1 MMEMLDI
8 IEKKRDGEELT
19 RDEIRFFVRG
29 FTNGSIPD
37 YQAAALLMAIYLNE
51 LTDEETFELTDA
63 MKDSGDTIDLSSVR
77 GHTVDKHST
86 GGVGDKTTLI
96 VLPMV
101 SACLVP
107 TAKMSGR
114 GLGFT
119 GGTIDK
125 LESIPGFRTSLTEE
139 EFLDQVQQI
148 GIALTGQTGDIT
160 PADKKIYA
168 LRDVTGT
175 VENMSLIA
183 SSIMSKKLAAGSES
197 IVLDV
202 KTGKGA
208 FMKRQKDARELAEL
222 MCRIGDKAGRKTCCL
237 ITNMDQPL
245 GYAVGNALEVEEAIE
260 TLKGNGP
267 EDLTELCEQIAGI
280 MIYLGGR
287 VRSLEEGPLMAH
299 GALVSGA
306 ALDKFRALVTAQG
319 GDPSVIDDPAHQF
332 PQAKLHQ
339 SVTAKIGGYVQTL
352 DAHLIGQASRAA
364 GAGRET
370 LDQEIDPGAG
380 ILLRKKAGDKVSVKE
395 ELAVVYAGSK
405 RKLIEAV
412 EKVQQAY
419 EIGNQQPD
427 PEPLILDRVMGEN
440 V

>member
-1 MMEMLDI
+1 MDIIDI
-8 IEKKRDGEELT
+8 IEKKRDGDELN
-19 RDEIRFFVRG
+19 REEIRYFVKG

-37 YQAAALLMAIYLNE
+37 YQASALLMAMYLNE

-107 TAKMSGR
+107 VAKMSGR

-148 GIALTGQTGDIT
+148 GIALTGQTGNIT

-183 SSIMSKKLAAGSES
+183 SSIMSKKLAAGNES

-222 MCRIGDKAGRKTCCL
+222 MCRIGENAGRRTCCL

-245 GYAVGNALEVEEAIE
+245 GYAVGNALEVKEAID

-267 EDLTELCEQIAGI
+267 DDLVELCEQLAGI

-287 VRSLEEGPLMAH
+287 VRSLEEGPMMAH
-299 GALVSGA
+299 GALASGA

-319 GDPSVIDDPAHQF
+319 GDPSVIDDPDHQF
-332 PQAKLHQ
+332 PQAKFHQ
-339 SVTAKIGGYVQTL
+339 SVTAKTSGYVQDL
-352 DAHLIGQASRAA
+352 DAHLVGQASRST
-364 GAGRET
+364 GAGRES
-370 LDQEIDPGAG
+370 LDQEIDPSAG
-380 ILLRKKAGDKVSVKE
+380 ILLRKKVGDKVSVKD

-405 RKLIEAV
+405 RKLIEGV
-412 EKVQQAY
+412 EKLEAAY
-419 EIGNQQPD
+419 TIGNKAPEK
-427 PEPLILDRVMGEN
+427 EPLILDRVMGERL
-440 V
+440 

>member
-1 MMEMLDI
+1 MDIIDI
-8 IEKKRDGEELT
+8 IEKTRDGDELT
-19 RDEIRFFVRG
+19 REEIRYFVKG

-37 YQAAALLMAIYLNE
+37 YQASALLMAMYLNE

-63 MKDSGDTIDLSSVR
+63 MKDSGDTIDLSSVK

-86 GGVGDKTTLI
+86 GGVGDKTTMI

-107 TAKMSGR
+107 VAKMSGR

-139 EFLDQVQQI
+139 EFLEQVQQI
-148 GIALTGQTGDIT
+148 GIALTGQTGNIT

-183 SSIMSKKLAAGSES
+183 SSIMSKKLAAGNES

-222 MCRIGDKAGRKTCCL
+222 MCRIGENAGRKTCCL

-267 EDLTELCEQIAGI
+267 DDLVELCEQLAGI

-287 VRSLEEGPLMAH
+287 VRSLEEGPMMAH
-299 GALVSGA
+299 GALASGA

-319 GDPSVIDDPAHQF
+319 GDPSVIDDPEHQF
-332 PQAKLHQ
+332 PQAKFHQ
-339 SVTAKIGGYVQTL
+339 SVTAKTGGYVQEL
-352 DAHLIGQASRAA
+352 DAHLVGQASRST
-364 GAGRET
+364 GAGRES
-370 LDQEIDPGAG
+370 LDQEIDPSAG
-380 ILLRKKAGDKVSVKE
+380 ILLRKKVGDKVSVKD

-405 RKLIEAV
+405 RKLIEGV
-412 EKVQQAY
+412 EKLEAAY
-419 EIGNQQPD
+419 TIGSKAPEK
-427 PEPLILDRVMGEN
+427 EPLILDRVMGEKL
-440 V
+440 

>member
-1 MMEMLDI
+1 MDIIDI
-8 IEKKRDGEELT
+8 IEKKRDGDELN
-19 RDEIRFFVRG
+19 REEIRYFVKG

-37 YQAAALLMAIYLNE
+37 YQASALLMAMYLNE

-107 TAKMSGR
+107 VAKMSGR

-139 EFLDQVQQI
+139 EFLEQVQQI
-148 GIALTGQTGDIT
+148 GIALTGQTGNIT

-183 SSIMSKKLAAGSES
+183 SSIMSKKLAAGNES

-222 MCRIGDKAGRKTCCL
+222 MCRIGENAGRRTCCL

-245 GYAVGNALEVEEAIE
+245 GYAVGNALEVKEAID

-267 EDLTELCEQIAGI
+267 DDLVELCEQLAGI

-287 VRSLEEGPLMAH
+287 VRSLEEGPMMAH
-299 GALVSGA
+299 GALASGA

-319 GDPSVIDDPAHQF
+319 GDPSVIDDPDHQF
-332 PQAKLHQ
+332 PQAKFHQ
-339 SVTAKIGGYVQTL
+339 SVTAKTSGYVQDL
-352 DAHLIGQASRAA
+352 DAHLVGQASRST
-364 GAGRET
+364 GAGRES
-370 LDQEIDPGAG
+370 LDQEIDPSAG
-380 ILLRKKAGDKVSVKE
+380 ILLRKKVGDKVSVKD

-405 RKLIEAV
+405 RKLIEGV
-412 EKVQQAY
+412 EKLEAAY
-419 EIGNQQPD
+419 TIGNKAPEK
-427 PEPLILDRVMGEN
+427 EPLILDRVMGERL
-440 V
+440 

>member
-1 MMEMLDI
+1 MDIIDI
-8 IEKKRDGEELT
+8 IEKKRDGDELN
-19 RDEIRFFVRG
+19 REEIRYFVKG

-37 YQAAALLMAIYLNE
+37 YQASALLMAMYLNE

-107 TAKMSGR
+107 VAKMSGR

-125 LESIPGFRTSLTEE
+125 LESISGFRTSLTEE
-139 EFLDQVQQI
+139 EFLEQVQQI
-148 GIALTGQTGDIT
+148 GIALTGQTGNIT

-183 SSIMSKKLAAGSES
+183 SSIMSKKLAAGNES

-222 MCRIGDKAGRKTCCL
+222 MCRIGENAGRRTCCL

-245 GYAVGNALEVEEAIE
+245 GYAVGNALEVKEAID

-267 EDLTELCEQIAGI
+267 DDLVELCEQLAGI

-287 VRSLEEGPLMAH
+287 VRSLEEGPMMAH
-299 GALVSGA
+299 GALASGA

-319 GDPSVIDDPAHQF
+319 GDTSVIDDPDHQF
-332 PQAKLHQ
+332 PQAKFHQ
-339 SVTAKIGGYVQTL
+339 SVTAKTSGYVQDL
-352 DAHLIGQASRAA
+352 DAHLVGQASRST
-364 GAGRET
+364 GAGRES
-370 LDQEIDPGAG
+370 LDQEIDPSAG
-380 ILLRKKAGDKVSVKE
+380 ILLRKKVGDKVSVKD

-405 RKLIEAV
+405 RKLIEGV
-412 EKVQQAY
+412 EKLEAAY
-419 EIGNQQPD
+419 TIGNKAPEK
-427 PEPLILDRVMGEN
+427 EPLILDRVMGERM
-440 V
+440 

>member
-1 MMEMLDI
+1 MDIIDI
-8 IEKKRDGEELT
+8 IEKKRDGDELN
-19 RDEIRFFVRG
+19 REEIRYFVKG

-37 YQAAALLMAIYLNE
+37 YQASALLMAMYLNE

-107 TAKMSGR
+107 VAKMSGR

-139 EFLDQVQQI
+139 EFLEQVQQI
-148 GIALTGQTGDIT
+148 GIALTGQTGNIT

-183 SSIMSKKLAAGSES
+183 SSIMSKKLAAGNES

-222 MCRIGDKAGRKTCCL
+222 MCRIGENAGRRTCCL

-245 GYAVGNALEVEEAIE
+245 GYAVGNALEVKEAID

-267 EDLTELCEQIAGI
+267 DDLAELCEQLAGI

-287 VRSLEEGPLMAH
+287 VRSLEEGPMMAH
-299 GALVSGA
+299 GALASGA

-319 GDPSVIDDPAHQF
+319 GDPLVIDDPDHQF
-332 PQAKLHQ
+332 PQAKFHQ
-339 SVTAKIGGYVQTL
+339 SVTAKTSGYVQDL
-352 DAHLIGQASRAA
+352 DAHLVGQASRGT
-364 GAGRET
+364 GAGRES
-370 LDQEIDPGAG
+370 LDQEIDPSAG
-380 ILLRKKAGDKVSVKE
+380 ILLRKKVGDKVSVKD

-405 RKLIEAV
+405 RKLIEGV
-412 EKVQQAY
+412 EKLEAAY
-419 EIGNQQPD
+419 TIGNKAPEK
-427 PEPLILDRVMGEN
+427 EPLILDRVMGERL
-440 V
+440 

>member
-1 MMEMLDI
+1 MDIIDI
-8 IEKKRDGEELT
+8 IEKKRDGDELN
-19 RDEIRFFVRG
+19 REEIRYFVKG

-37 YQAAALLMAIYLNE
+37 YQASALLMAMYLNE

-107 TAKMSGR
+107 VAKMSGR

-125 LESIPGFRTSLTEE
+125 LESISGFRTSLTEE
-139 EFLDQVQQI
+139 EFLEQVQQI
-148 GIALTGQTGDIT
+148 GIALTGQTGNIT

-183 SSIMSKKLAAGSES
+183 SSIMSKKLAAGNES

-222 MCRIGDKAGRKTCCL
+222 MCRIGENAGRRTCCL

-245 GYAVGNALEVEEAIE
+245 GYAVGNALEVKEAID

-267 EDLTELCEQIAGI
+267 DDLVELCEQLAGI

-287 VRSLEEGPLMAH
+287 VRSLEEGPMMAH
-299 GALVSGA
+299 GALASGA

-319 GDPSVIDDPAHQF
+319 GDTSVIDDPDHQF
-332 PQAKLHQ
+332 PQAKFHQ
-339 SVTAKIGGYVQTL
+339 SVTAKTSGYVQDL
-352 DAHLIGQASRAA
+352 DAHLVGQASRST
-364 GAGRET
+364 GAGRES
-370 LDQEIDPGAG
+370 LDQEIDPSAG
-380 ILLRKKAGDKVSVKE
+380 ILLRKKVGDKVSVKD

-405 RKLIEAV
+405 RKLIEGV
-412 EKVQQAY
+412 EKLEAAY
-419 EIGNQQPD
+419 TIGNKAPEK
-427 PEPLILDRVMGEN
+427 EPLILDRVMGERL
-440 V
+440 

>member
-1 MMEMLDI
+1 MDIIDI
-8 IEKKRDGEELT
+8 IEKKRDGDELN
-19 RDEIRFFVRG
+19 REEIRYFVKG

-37 YQAAALLMAIYLNE
+37 YQASALLMAMYLNE

-107 TAKMSGR
+107 VAKMSGR

-125 LESIPGFRTSLTEE
+125 LESIPGFRTSLTED

-148 GIALTGQTGDIT
+148 GIALTGQTGNIT

-183 SSIMSKKLAAGSES
+183 SSIMSKKLAAGNES

-222 MCRIGDKAGRKTCCL
+222 MCRIGENAGRRTCCL

-245 GYAVGNALEVEEAIE
+245 GYAVGNALEVKEAID

-267 EDLTELCEQIAGI
+267 DDLVELCEQLAGI

-287 VRSLEEGPLMAH
+287 VRSLEEGPMMAH
-299 GALVSGA
+299 GALASGA

-319 GDPSVIDDPAHQF
+319 GDPSVIDDPDHQF
-332 PQAKLHQ
+332 PQAKFHQ
-339 SVTAKIGGYVQTL
+339 SVTAKTSGYVQDL
-352 DAHLIGQASRAA
+352 DAHLVGQASRST
-364 GAGRET
+364 GAGRES
-370 LDQEIDPGAG
+370 LDQAIDPSAG
-380 ILLRKKAGDKVSVKE
+380 ILLRKKVGDKVSVKD

-405 RKLIEAV
+405 RKLIEGV
-412 EKVQQAY
+412 EKLEAAY
-419 EIGNQQPD
+419 TIGNKAPEK
-427 PEPLILDRVMGEN
+427 EPLILDRVMGERL
-440 V
+440 

>member
-1 MMEMLDI
+1 
-8 IEKKRDGEELT
+8 
-19 RDEIRFFVRG
+19 
-29 FTNGSIPD
+29 
-37 YQAAALLMAIYLNE
+37 
-51 LTDEETFELTDA
+51 
-63 MKDSGDTIDLSSVR
+63 
-77 GHTVDKHST
+77 
-86 GGVGDKTTLI
+86 
-96 VLPMV
+96 
-101 SACLVP
+101 
-107 TAKMSGR
+107 
-114 GLGFT
+114 
-119 GGTIDK
+119 
-125 LESIPGFRTSLTEE
+125 
-139 EFLDQVQQI
+139 
-148 GIALTGQTGDIT
+148 
-160 PADKKIYA
+160 
-168 LRDVTGT
+168 
-175 VENMSLIA
+175 MSLIA

-339 SVTAKIGGYVQTL
+339 SVTAKTGGYVQTL

>member
-1 MMEMLDI
+1 MDIIDI
-8 IEKKRDGEELT
+8 IEKKRDGDELN
-19 RDEIRFFVRG
+19 REEIRYFVKG
-29 FTNGSIPD
+29 FTDGSIPD
-37 YQAAALLMAIYLNE
+37 YQASALLMAMYLNE

-107 TAKMSGR
+107 VAKMSGR

-139 EFLDQVQQI
+139 EFLEQVQQI
-148 GIALTGQTGDIT
+148 GIALTGQTGNIT

-183 SSIMSKKLAAGSES
+183 SSIMSKKLAAGNES
-197 IVLDV
+197 IILDV

-222 MCRIGDKAGRKTCCL
+222 MCRIGENAGRRTCCL

-245 GYAVGNALEVEEAIE
+245 GYAVGNALEVKEAID

-267 EDLTELCEQIAGI
+267 DDLVELCEQLAGI

-287 VRSLEEGPLMAH
+287 VRSLEEGPMMAH
-299 GALVSGA
+299 GALASGA

-319 GDPSVIDDPAHQF
+319 GDPSVIDDPDHQF
-332 PQAKLHQ
+332 PQAKFHQ
-339 SVTAKIGGYVQTL
+339 SVTAKTSGYVQDL
-352 DAHLIGQASRAA
+352 DAHLVGQASRST
-364 GAGRET
+364 GAGRES
-370 LDQEIDPGAG
+370 LDQEIDPSAG
-380 ILLRKKAGDKVSVKE
+380 ILLRKKVGDKVSVKD

-405 RKLIEAV
+405 RKLIEGV
-412 EKVQQAY
+412 EKLEAAY
-419 EIGNQQPD
+419 TIGNKAPEK
-427 PEPLILDRVMGEN
+427 EPLILDRVMGERM
-440 V
+440 

>member
-1 MMEMLDI
+1 MDIIDI
-8 IEKKRDGEELT
+8 IEKKRDGDELN
-19 RDEIRFFVRG
+19 REEIRYFVKG

-37 YQAAALLMAIYLNE
+37 YQASALLMAMYLNE

-86 GGVGDKTTLI
+86 GGVGDKTTMI

-107 TAKMSGR
+107 VAKMSGR

-139 EFLDQVQQI
+139 EFLEQVQQI
-148 GIALTGQTGDIT
+148 GIALTGQTGNIT

-183 SSIMSKKLAAGSES
+183 SSIMSKKLAAGNES

-208 FMKRQKDARELAEL
+208 FMKKQKDARELAEL
-222 MCRIGDKAGRKTCCL
+222 MCRIGENAGRRTCCL

-267 EDLTELCEQIAGI
+267 DDLVELCEQLAGI

-287 VRSLEEGPLMAH
+287 VRSLEEGPMMAH
-299 GALVSGA
+299 GALASGA

-319 GDPSVIDDPAHQF
+319 GDPSVIDDPEHQF
-332 PQAKLHQ
+332 PQAKFHQ
-339 SVTAKIGGYVQTL
+339 SVTAKSSGYVQDL
-352 DAHLIGQASRAA
+352 DAHLVGQASRST

-370 LDQEIDPGAG
+370 LDQEIDPSAG
-380 ILLRKKAGDKVSVKE
+380 ILLRKKVGDKVSVKD

-405 RKLIEAV
+405 RKLIEGV
-412 EKVQQAY
+412 EKLEAAY
-419 EIGNQQPD
+419 TIGNKE
-427 PEPLILDRVMGEN
+427 PEKKPLILDRVMGERM
-440 V
+440 

>member
-1 MMEMLDI
+1 MDIIDI
-8 IEKKRDGEELT
+8 IEKKRDGDELN
-19 RDEIRFFVRG
+19 REEIRYFVKG

-37 YQAAALLMAIYLNE
+37 YQASALLMAMYLNE

-107 TAKMSGR
+107 VAKMSGR

-139 EFLDQVQQI
+139 EFLEQVQQI
-148 GIALTGQTGDIT
+148 GIALTGQTGNIT

-183 SSIMSKKLAAGSES
+183 SSIMSKKLAAGNES

-222 MCRIGDKAGRKTCCL
+222 MCRIGENAGRRTCCL

-245 GYAVGNALEVEEAIE
+245 GYAVGNAMEVKEAID

-267 EDLTELCEQIAGI
+267 DDLVELCEQLAGI

-287 VRSLEEGPLMAH
+287 VRSLEEGPMMAH
-299 GALVSGA
+299 GALASGA

-319 GDPSVIDDPAHQF
+319 GDPSVIDDPDHQF
-332 PQAKLHQ
+332 PQAKFHQ
-339 SVTAKIGGYVQTL
+339 SVTAKTSGYVQDL
-352 DAHLIGQASRAA
+352 DAHLVGQASRST
-364 GAGRET
+364 GAGRES
-370 LDQEIDPGAG
+370 LDQEIDPSAG
-380 ILLRKKAGDKVSVKE
+380 ILLRKKVGDKVSVKD

-405 RKLIEAV
+405 RKLIEGV
-412 EKVQQAY
+412 EKLEAAY
-419 EIGNQQPD
+419 TIGNKAPEK
-427 PEPLILDRVMGEN
+427 EPLILDRVMGERL
-440 V
+440 

>member
-1 MMEMLDI
+1 MDIIDI
-8 IEKKRDGEELT
+8 IEKKRDGDELN
-19 RDEIRFFVRG
+19 REEIRYFVKG

-37 YQAAALLMAIYLNE
+37 YQASALLMAMYLNE

-107 TAKMSGR
+107 VAKMSGR

-139 EFLDQVQQI
+139 EFLEQVQQI
-148 GIALTGQTGDIT
+148 GIALTGQTGNIT

-183 SSIMSKKLAAGSES
+183 SSIMSKKLAAGNES

-222 MCRIGDKAGRKTCCL
+222 MCRIGENAGRRTCCL

-245 GYAVGNALEVEEAIE
+245 GYAVGNALEVKEAID

-267 EDLTELCEQIAGI
+267 DDLVELCEQLAGI

-287 VRSLEEGPLMAH
+287 VRSLEEGPMMAH
-299 GALVSGA
+299 GALASGA

-319 GDPSVIDDPAHQF
+319 GDPSVIDDPDHQF
-332 PQAKLHQ
+332 PQAKFHQ
-339 SVTAKIGGYVQTL
+339 SVTAKTSGYVQDL
-352 DAHLIGQASRAA
+352 DAHLVGQASRST
-364 GAGRET
+364 GAGRES
-370 LDQEIDPGAG
+370 LAQEIDPSAG
-380 ILLRKKAGDKVSVKE
+380 ILLRKKVGDKVSVKD

-405 RKLIEAV
+405 RKLIEGV
-412 EKVQQAY
+412 EKLEAAY
-419 EIGNQQPD
+419 TIGNKAPEK
-427 PEPLILDRVMGEN
+427 EPLILDRVMGERM
-440 V
+440 

>member
-1 MMEMLDI
+1 MDIIDI
-8 IEKKRDGEELT
+8 IEKKRDGDELN
-19 RDEIRFFVRG
+19 REEIRYFVKG

-37 YQAAALLMAIYLNE
+37 YQASALLMAMYLNE

-107 TAKMSGR
+107 VAKMSGR

-139 EFLDQVQQI
+139 EFLEQVQQI
-148 GIALTGQTGDIT
+148 GIALTGQTGNIT

-183 SSIMSKKLAAGSES
+183 SSIMSKKLAAGNES

-222 MCRIGDKAGRKTCCL
+222 MCRIGENAGRRTCCL

-245 GYAVGNALEVEEAIE
+245 GYAVGNALEVKEAID

-267 EDLTELCEQIAGI
+267 DDLVELCEQLAGI

-287 VRSLEEGPLMAH
+287 VRSLEEGPMMAH
-299 GALVSGA
+299 GALASGA

-319 GDPSVIDDPAHQF
+319 GDPSVIDDPDHQF
-332 PQAKLHQ
+332 PQAKFHQ
-339 SVTAKIGGYVQTL
+339 SVTAKTSGYVQDL
-352 DAHLIGQASRAA
+352 DAHLVGQASRNT
-364 GAGRET
+364 GAGRES
-370 LDQEIDPGAG
+370 LDQEIDPSAG
-380 ILLRKKAGDKVSVKE
+380 ILLRKKVGDKVSVKD

-405 RKLIEAV
+405 RKLIEGV
-412 EKVQQAY
+412 EKLEAAY
-419 EIGNQQPD
+419 TIGNKAPEK
-427 PEPLILDRVMGEN
+427 EPLILDRVMGERM
-440 V
+440 

>member
-1 MMEMLDI
+1 MDIIDI
-8 IEKKRDGEELT
+8 IEKKRDGDELN
-19 RDEIRFFVRG
+19 REEIRYFVKG
-29 FTNGSIPD
+29 FTDGSIPD
-37 YQAAALLMAIYLNE
+37 YQASALLMAMYLNE

-86 GGVGDKTTLI
+86 GGVGDKTTMI

-107 TAKMSGR
+107 VAKMSGR

-139 EFLDQVQQI
+139 EFLEQVQQI
-148 GIALTGQTGDIT
+148 GIALTGQTGNIT

-183 SSIMSKKLAAGSES
+183 SSIMSKKLAAGNES
-197 IVLDV
+197 IILDV

-222 MCRIGDKAGRKTCCL
+222 MCRIGENAGRRTCCL

-245 GYAVGNALEVEEAIE
+245 GYAVGNALEVKEAID

-267 EDLTELCEQIAGI
+267 DDLVELCEQLAGI

-287 VRSLEEGPLMAH
+287 VRSLEEGPMMAH
-299 GALVSGA
+299 GALASGA

-319 GDPSVIDDPAHQF
+319 GDPSVIDDPDHQF
-332 PQAKLHQ
+332 PQAKFHQ
-339 SVTAKIGGYVQTL
+339 SVTAKTSGYVQDL
-352 DAHLIGQASRAA
+352 DAHLVGQASRST
-364 GAGRET
+364 GAGRES
-370 LDQEIDPGAG
+370 LDQEIDPSAG
-380 ILLRKKAGDKVSVKE
+380 ILLRKKVGDKVSVKD

-405 RKLIEAV
+405 RKLIEGV
-412 EKVQQAY
+412 EKLEAAY
-419 EIGNQQPD
+419 TIGNKAPEK
-427 PEPLILDRVMGEN
+427 EPLILDRVMGERM
-440 V
+440 